1 MMEEEKKEKEVMEKE
16 NPSNKYSDGEQIKN
30 FMKEA
35 SSKRDTMG
43 RQVIYTLIAVL
54 WALTYSEENGKI
66 TASIWLVISFICGIL
81 YVCLDYLYHFVSN
94 YFYKSILKNHFI
106 PEENGGMV
114 YKDRISSKIVD
125 CRTRCWMD
133 VGCCWSFILM
143 LLLFFTAIPLI
154 IHVASLSD

>member
-1 MMEEEKKEKEVMEKE
+1 MMEEEKKEKEVMETE
-16 NPSNKYSDGEQIKN
+16 SQSNKYSDGEQIKN

-66 TASIWLVISFICGIL
+66 NASIWLVISFICGIL

-114 YKDRISSKIVD
+114 YKDRISSKIVEY
-125 CRTRCWMD
+125 RTKCWMD

-154 IHVASLSD
+154 IHVASLSK

>member
-54 WALTYSEENGKI
+54 WALTYSEENGR
-66 TASIWLVISFICGIL
+66 LMP
-81 YVCLDYLYHFVSN
+81 VS
-94 YFYKSILKNHFI
+94 
-106 PEENGGMV
+106 G
-114 YKDRISSKIVD
+114 
-125 CRTRCWMD
+125 
-133 VGCCWSFILM
+133 
-143 LLLFFTAIPLI
+143 
-154 IHVASLSD
+154 

>member
-1 MMEEEKKEKEVMEKE
+1 MMEEEKKEKEVMETE

-114 YKDRISSKIVD
+114 YKDRISSKIVEY
-125 CRTRCWMD
+125 RTKCWMD

-143 LLLFFTAIPLI
+143 LLLFFRML
-154 IHVASLSD
+154 L

>member
-43 RQVIYTLIAVL
+43 RQVI
-54 WALTYSEENGKI
+54 
-66 TASIWLVISFICGIL
+66 
-81 YVCLDYLYHFVSN
+81 CLDYLYHFVSN

-114 YKDRISSKIVD
+114 YKDRISSKIVEY
-125 CRTRCWMD
+125 RTKCWMD

-154 IHVASLSD
+154 IHVASLS

>member
-1 MMEEEKKEKEVMEKE
+1 MEVEKKEMEVKETED
-16 NPSNKYSDGEQIKN
+16 PSKKYSDGEQIMN
-30 FMKEA
+30 FMKDA
-35 SSKRDTMG
+35 LSKRDTMG

-66 TASIWLVISFICGIL
+66 NASIWLVISFICGIL
-81 YVCLDYLYHFVSN
+81 YVCLDYLYHFVS
-94 YFYKSILKNHFI
+94 KSILKNHFI

>member
-43 RQVIYTLIAVL
+43 SQVIYTLIAVL

-66 TASIWLVISFICGIL
+66 TASICG
-81 YVCLDYLYHFVSN
+81 
-94 YFYKSILKNHFI
+94 
-106 PEENGGMV
+106 
-114 YKDRISSKIVD
+114 
-125 CRTRCWMD
+125 
-133 VGCCWSFILM
+133 
-143 LLLFFTAIPLI
+143 
-154 IHVASLSD
+154 